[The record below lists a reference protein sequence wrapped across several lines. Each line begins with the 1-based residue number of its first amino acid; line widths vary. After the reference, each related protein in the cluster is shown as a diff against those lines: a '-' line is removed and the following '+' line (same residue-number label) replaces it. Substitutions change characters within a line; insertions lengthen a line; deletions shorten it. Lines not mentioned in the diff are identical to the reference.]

1 MKTTH
6 LLSKS
11 AGMVSKIW
19 FRLLLITPGE
29 NTTVNSTAIYK
40 LTRYCYIKR
49 LTINATNCNV
59 NGLLNHLEYKQLN
72 FFMLSIGVDSRGEKG
87 RFKRKINRMHMRE
100 NVRWLNY
107 HVNIIDWVV
116 EPRTYFTFIASL
128 TLSACAYN
136 HNKY

>member
-1 MKTTH
+1 MSPSSLESFAKMDAK
-6 LLSKS
+6 LEPQGLEI
-11 AGMVSKIW
+11 KIKPNENNS
-19 FRLLLITPGE
+19 FVKQISGHGFKILISFTFDYPGE

-40 LTRYCYIKR
+40 LTRYCYIKK

-72 FFMLSIGVDSRGEKG
+72 FFMLSIGVDSRGEKK

-107 HVNIIDWVV
+107 HVNIID
-116 EPRTYFTFIASL
+116 
-128 TLSACAYN
+128 
-136 HNKY
+136 